1 MLELLTLALF
11 QLQSFWFSPETVL
24 TSPSALTEQHSTE
37 DTSNADSDGSD
48 RENGSCNGSGGNGW
62 GDGGK

>member
-24 TSPSALTEQHSTE
+24 ATPSAQTEQHSTE
-37 DTSNADSDGSD
+37 DTSNADSGGNGWGDGSF
-48 RENGSCNGSGGNGW
+48 NGSGGNGW
-62 GDGGK
+62 GDGTK